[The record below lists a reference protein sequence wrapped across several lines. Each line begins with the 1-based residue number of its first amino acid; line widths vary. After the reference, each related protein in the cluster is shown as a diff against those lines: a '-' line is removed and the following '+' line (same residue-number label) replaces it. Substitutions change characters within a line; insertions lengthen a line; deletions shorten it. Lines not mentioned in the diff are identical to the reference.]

1 MFCCLLLITLLQ
13 IVPVAGPELN
23 EPDVIDE
30 IIYYTDS
37 GEAEFTSSVPL
48 HTFTGRSGNLTGM
61 IDLEENLIDFY
72 LDLNTL
78 KTGIGRRD
86 RDMYRTLN
94 VDDHPF
100 AEFTGMFVSQFD
112 ESISEPQVAIVE
124 GEFSIHGVTRQIRI
138 EGELQMQGE
147 NLHLSAEWIILL
159 DDYGIDPPGILFYR
173 VTEEQEVRIEAVLQ
187 PYPREEINP

>member
-1 MFCCLLLITLLQ
+1 LFRWLIILTLLQ
-13 IVPVAGPELN
+13 FAPYAGPGAHAQDEN
-23 EPDVIDE
+23 EE
-30 IIYYTDS
+30 IVYYTES
-37 GEAEFTSSVPL
+37 GIAEFTSSVPL

-61 IDLEENLIDFY
+61 IDLEENLVDFF
-72 LDLNTL
+72 LDLHTL

-100 AEFTGMFVSQFD
+100 AEFTGSLASPFD
-112 ESISEPQVAIVE
+112 EGIAEPQVAIVE
-124 GEFSIHGVTRQIRI
+124 GEFTVHGVTQQIRI
-138 EGELQMQGE
+138 EGELQKQDGD
-147 NLHLSAEWIILL
+147 LHLSAEWILL
-159 DDYGIDPPGILFYR
+159 LEDYGIEPPGILFYR